1 VIYIDVQHI
10 GKPNRTR
17 DMGAS
22 IGDAPEQTEAYWTSL
37 YAFYME
43 MHLRSLGYAV
53 FRLSDGTY
61 RSRHERVNLYE
72 DTIAGDGPS
81 VYIACHINAGGG
93 RGSYGAMFY
102 DYRSTNGSNLADA
115 ISETMQALPHLATV
129 KKIPADPSD
138 WTRNAYHTIKGVN
151 RPVSICAEPF
161 FIDNEL
167 HQEYMTLDM
176 IKLIG
181 REMANG
187 IHLWYTRQ

>member
-1 VIYIDVQHI
+1 MIYIDVQHI
-10 GKPNRTR
+10 GKPNRPR

-22 IGDAPEQTEAYWTSL
+22 KGDALEDTEAYWTSL

-43 MHLRSLGYAV
+43 MRLRDLGYAV

-72 DTIAGDGPS
+72 DTIADDGQS
-81 VYIACHINAGGG
+81 VYVACHINAGE
-93 RGSYGAMFY
+93 GSYGAMFY
-102 DYRSTNGSNLADA
+102 DYRSSNGARLADA
-115 ISETMQALPHLATV
+115 IAQTLQTLPRLGTV
-129 KKIPADPSD
+129 RKIPADPNN
-138 WTRNAYHTIKGVN
+138 WTRNAYHTIKGVQ
-151 RPVSICAEPF
+151 RPVAICAEPF

-167 HQEYMTLDM
+167 HQEYMSYDM

-187 IHLWYTRQ
+187 IHLWYTTQ

>member
-1 VIYIDVQHI
+1 MIYIDVQHI
-10 GKPNRTR
+10 GKPNKTR

-22 IGDAPEQTEAYWTSL
+22 KGDALEDTEAYWTSL

-43 MHLRSLGYAV
+43 MRLRELGYAV

-72 DTIAGDGPS
+72 DTIADDGQS
-81 VYIACHINAGGG
+81 VYVACHINAGGG
-93 RGSYGAMFY
+93 SYSAMFY
-102 DYRSTNGSNLADA
+102 DHRSSNGARLADA
-115 ISETMQALPHLATV
+115 IAQTVQTLPRLGTV
-129 KKIPADPSD
+129 RKIPADPNN
-138 WTRNAYHTIKGVN
+138 WTRNAYHTIKGVQ
-151 RPVSICAEPF
+151 RPVAICAEPF

-167 HQEYMTLDM
+167 HQEYMSYDM

-187 IHLWYTRQ
+187 IHLWYTTQ